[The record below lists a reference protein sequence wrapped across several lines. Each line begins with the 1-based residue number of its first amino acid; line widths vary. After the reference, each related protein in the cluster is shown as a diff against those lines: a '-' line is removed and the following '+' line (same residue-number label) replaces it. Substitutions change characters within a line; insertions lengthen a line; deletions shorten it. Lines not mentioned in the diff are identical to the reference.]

1 MRGVSLNIEARA
13 LASNFAIARSTR
25 EVNESLTK
33 LATGKRIN
41 RAADDPAGAIA
52 VDAMSAQ
59 QKTLEKKIKNL
70 DFERVRLDALD
81 GGESEFANVYIELQ
95 SLVVAAANRGAMS
108 DEEREGLQ
116 TALDGALQ
124 GLQFVSNT
132 FTFRGQQ
139 LFGGRNI
146 FEEGAVTETV
156 NGEQVIFSLKDLQR
170 GGKLNLIN
178 GDLETAQKVV
188 DAAQKTGAS
197 RRAAIGAR
205 AQDVESQQRVAM
217 VELEGITG
225 AKSIIEDTDYAAETA
240 KLVRAQLIQQTSI
253 ATREIAINL
262 QRDTVLNL
270 LGAVSPVGR

>member
-1 MRGVSLNIEARA
+1 MRGISLNVETRVM
-13 LASNFAIARSTR
+13 ASNAAIARSTR
-25 EVNESLTK
+25 EVNDSLTK

-41 RAADDPAGAIA
+41 RAADDPAGAVA

-59 QKTLEKKIKNL
+59 ERTLQKQIKNL
-70 DFERVRLDALD
+70 DFERIRLDALE
-81 GGESEFANVYIELQ
+81 GGESAFADAYIELQ

-124 GLQFVSNT
+124 GMQFVSNT
-132 FTFRGQQ
+132 YTFRGEQ

-146 FEEGAVTETV
+146 FTEGSVSETV
-156 NGEQVIFSLKDLQR
+156 NGEQVTYSLKDLQR
-170 GGKLNLIN
+170 GGKLNLID
-178 GDLETAQKVV
+178 GDLELAQKVV
-188 DAAQKTGAS
+188 DAAQKGSAG

-205 AQDVESQQRVAM
+205 GQQIDSQQRTLM
-217 VELEGITG
+217 VELENLTG
-225 AKSIIEDTDYAAETA
+225 AKSAIEDTDYASETA
-240 KLVRAQLIQQTSI
+240 RLVRAQLIQQTSI

-270 LGAVSPVGR
+270 LGAVSSVGR